1 MLYGAKSSPDG
12 FALVKGG
19 TWSDDDE
26 DGNVDAGE
34 MTAFD
39 TIDWIGNW
47 DGDPGSAWDVCG
59 NGDTKDN
66 TLVRMSSVTAG
77 SDWSVSSNADTCE
90 WEVYPNNTWDY
101 VGSHPHEFEPECEF
115 FDCMGVCAEGYES
128 WVGDGYCDDGSW
140 GYYFDCAEFDCD
152 AGDCLVECWD
162 GSSACGSAACPE
174 QPTCTAGDVN
184 GDDVVNVSD
193 IVVLVNF
200 ILGGGTGAVDCGD
213 LNDDGVTNVSDIV
226 QVVNYILGGGTASV
240 HINEKATQA
249 RLELSNDNLSVDAEG
264 CVQGVEMTLSH
275 DNDIEISLVDADC
288 MHCYSAS
295 NQIDANTTK
304 IVVVRAGAECVTD
317 LGSIVGDYDISGLV
331 MSNHQGQTIDSD
343 WYEYSDFKVEIAGPN
358 PFNPSTA
365 LNVVVPADGYV
376 SVKIYNLI
384 GQEVATLQDGY
395 MDQNF
400 NGYKLNWNASN
411 LASGVYLVRAES
423 AGTVSLNKLMLL
435 K

>member
-1 MLYGAKSSPDG
+1 
-12 FALVKGG
+12 
-19 TWSDDDE
+19 
-26 DGNVDAGE
+26 
-34 MTAFD
+34 
-39 TIDWIGNW
+39 
-47 DGDPGSAWDVCG
+47 
-59 NGDTKDN
+59 
-66 TLVRMSSVTAG
+66 
-77 SDWSVSSNADTCE
+77 
-90 WEVYPNNTWDY
+90 
-101 VGSHPHEFEPECEF
+101 
-115 FDCMGVCAEGYES
+115 
-128 WVGDGYCDDGSW
+128 
-140 GYYFDCAEFDCD
+140 
-152 AGDCLVECWD
+152 
-162 GSSACGSAACPE
+162 
-174 QPTCTAGDVN
+174 
-184 GDDVVNVSD
+184 
-193 IVVLVNF
+193 
-200 ILGGGTGAVDCGD
+200 
-213 LNDDGVTNVSDIV
+213 
-226 QVVNYILGGGTASV
+226 
-240 HINEKATQA
+240 
-249 RLELSNDNLSVDAEG
+249 
-264 CVQGVEMTLSH
+264 MTLSH

-304 IVVVRAGAECVTD
+304 VIVVRAGAECVTD

-331 MSNHQGQTIDSD
+331 MSNHEGQTIDSD

>member
-1 MLYGAKSSPDG
+1 MCIRDS
-12 FALVKGG
+12 
-19 TWSDDDE
+19 
-26 DGNVDAGE
+26 
-34 MTAFD
+34 
-39 TIDWIGNW
+39 
-47 DGDPGSAWDVCG
+47 
-59 NGDTKDN
+59 
-66 TLVRMSSVTAG
+66 
-77 SDWSVSSNADTCE
+77 
-90 WEVYPNNTWDY
+90 
-101 VGSHPHEFEPECEF
+101 
-115 FDCMGVCAEGYES
+115 
-128 WVGDGYCDDGSW
+128 CDDGSW

-174 QPTCTAGDVN
+174 EPQCTAGDVN
-184 GDDVVNVSD
+184 ADDVVNVSD
-193 IVVLVNF
+193 IVVLVNY

-213 LNDDGVTNVSDIV
+213 LNGDGVTNVSDIV

-240 HINEKATQA
+240 HFNQKATQA
-249 RLELSNDNLSVDAEG
+249 RLELSNDNLSVEAEG
-264 CVQGVEMTLSH
+264 CIQGVEMTLSH

-295 NQIDANTTK
+295 NQIDANITK
-304 IVVVRAGAECVTD
+304 VIVVRAGAECVTD
-317 LGSIVGDYDISGLV
+317 LGSIVGDYDISDLV
-331 MSNHQGQTIDSD
+331 MSNHAGQTIDSD
-343 WYEYSDFKVEIAGPN
+343 WYEYSNFKVEIAGPN
-358 PFNPSTA
+358 PFNPSTS

>member
-1 MLYGAKSSPDG
+1 MLVSCFSSP
-12 FALVKGG
+12 AN
-19 TWSDDDE
+19 T
-26 DGNVDAGE
+26 
-34 MTAFD
+34 
-39 TIDWIGNW
+39 
-47 DGDPGSAWDVCG
+47 SA
-59 NGDTKDN
+59 
-66 TLVRMSSVTAG
+66 S
-77 SDWSVSSNADTCE
+77 
-90 WEVYPNNTWDY
+90 
-101 VGSHPHEFEPECEF
+101 
-115 FDCMGVCAEGYES
+115 
-128 WVGDGYCDDGSW
+128 
-140 GYYFDCAEFDCD
+140 
-152 AGDCLVECWD
+152 
-162 GSSACGSAACPE
+162 CPE
-174 QPTCTAGDVN
+174 EPTCTAGDVN
-184 GDDVVNVSD
+184 ADDVVNVSD
-193 IVVLVNF
+193 IVVLVNY

-213 LNDDGVTNVSDIV
+213 LNDDGITNVSDIV
-226 QVVNYILGGGTASV
+226 QVVNYILGGGTASI
-240 HINEKATQA
+240 HFNYKATEASLQINE
-249 RLELSNDNLSVDAEG
+249 SNLSVDAEG
-264 CVQGVEMTLSH
+264 CIQGVEMTLSH

-331 MSNHQGQTIDSD
+331 MSNHEGQTIDSD